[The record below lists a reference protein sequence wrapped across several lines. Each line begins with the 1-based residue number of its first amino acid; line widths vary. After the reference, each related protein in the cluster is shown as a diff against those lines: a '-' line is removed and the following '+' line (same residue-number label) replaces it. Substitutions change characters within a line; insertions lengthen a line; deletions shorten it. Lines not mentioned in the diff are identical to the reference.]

1 MTTESLPGSRE
12 LSVLFGVTILE
23 VTLERQ
29 SGQRAALRSESRR
42 QLAQKEFP
50 QQDRS
55 IGEFSSSRH
64 IGHES
69 ARNWSKGTPSS
80 DLVLMLRKSTD
91 PLI

>member
-55 IGEFSSSRH
+55 IGEFSSSRR
-64 IGHES
+64 
-69 ARNWSKGTPSS
+69 ARERTQ
-80 DLVLMLRKSTD
+80 LVERH
-91 PLI
+91 PVE